1 MDHDVVIS
9 SQHGGVGLS
18 RETDQESRAEDHQE
32 ALRFALDQLSLMALE
47 KVDCGGSGGG
57 GLVDSLDGTQVPGS
71 EGCNGVGGGG
81 YVDLQM
87 LDHANGSRDS
97 PTSCSPSPEYY
108 GSGGYHMV
116 GSHSM
121 IHGEQSS
128 VLCSRKRSVNM
139 TECVP
144 VPSSEHVAE
153 IVGRQG
159 KRICFLFWNSL
170 FVCMGR
176 VVRQRAACW
185 FFVWVAAWWEG
196 ESELLRS
203 DVELVLRSLSSSP
216 HLKSGRFLY
225 LKGTRLVYLHTFL
238 HQCLDNAWQSKRGGC
253 VGGGRGGTGSNKAA
267 DCRESGHVSPPAPN
281 KETPAKYATF
291 LNRRIRGGPLITTFA
306 LLSHFHCNI
315 GEFAVYWKRSGLN

>member
-1 MDHDVVIS
+1 MSRCDIHGENMPSPLFHPEIMDHDVVIS

-18 RETDQESRAEDHQE
+18 RETEQESREEDHQE

-47 KVDCGGSGGG
+47 KVDGGG

-97 PTSCSPSPEYY
+97 PSSCSPSPEYY
-108 GSGGYHMV
+108 GSGGYHMA

-128 VLCSRKRSVNM
+128 VLCNRKRSVNM

-159 KRICFLFWNSL
+159 ERTGCMPPNRER
-170 FVCMGR
+170 VCASGSGSGDR
-176 VVRQRAACW
+176 VCASGSGSVEAACSLL
-185 FFVWVAAWWEG
+185 VLCLG
-196 ESELLRS
+196 GSLLRERGWGGARNFYS
-203 DVELVLRSLSSSP
+203 PCLMLGLCCVHGPRLRVSLLKRVLCW
-216 HLKSGRFLY
+216 GA
-225 LKGTRLVYLHTFL
+225 TRPGVYLHAFL
-238 HQCLDNAWQSKRGGC
+238 RQCVDNA
-253 VGGGRGGTGSNKAA
+253 
-267 DCRESGHVSPPAPN
+267 
-281 KETPAKYATF
+281 
-291 LNRRIRGGPLITTFA
+291 
-306 LLSHFHCNI
+306 
-315 GEFAVYWKRSGLN
+315 